1 VAAKTGQA
9 DTFNNNTTV
18 MNATGFIL
26 VFVLFSCLAPSLG
39 AASVIHDIAIPGGSP
54 AARMDV
60 YQPEPERWPGLRPT
74 VLMIHG
80 GGWAIGDKA
89 DRREQITGHAFAE
102 KGLVVVSLNYD
113 LFRYKDGPW
122 KGGKTHEAWP
132 RNLQDVAAALCWLKS
147 AGARA
152 YKIDSGRVA
161 LLGYSA
167 GAHLALMG
175 AYALHGDDAELR
187 GHRPADDLAAVRAVI
202 SVYGTHDLRL
212 FGANI
217 FKRGDAGDEELL
229 ARASPVTYLR
239 KGLPPTLVVHG
250 DKDVTIAPE
259 IARAFASRL
268 GEVGVRHELVMA
280 PGRKHGFALGASQE
294 RECTGLALKFL
305 EDNGIVPPAQPLNGD
320 K

>member
-1 VAAKTGQA
+1 MK
-9 DTFNNNTTV
+9 
-18 MNATGFIL
+18 ATGFIL
-26 VFVLFSCLAPSLG
+26 S
-39 AASVIHDIAIPGGSP
+39 SVISLWFASSLRAAVVTNDITIPGGSP
-54 AARMDV
+54 SASMDV
-60 YQPEPERWPGLRPT
+60 YQPEPGRWPGLRPA

-89 DRREQITGHAFAE
+89 DKREQITGNAFAE

-113 LFRYKDGPW
+113 LFRYRDGSW
-122 KGGKTHEAWP
+122 KGGKIHEAWP

-147 AGARA
+147 VEARS
-152 YKIDSGRVA
+152 YGIDAGRVA

-175 AYALHGDDAELR
+175 AYALDGNDAELR
-187 GHRPADDLAAVRAVI
+187 GNRPVADLPVVRAVI

-239 KGLPPTLVVHG
+239 KGLPPTLVMHG
-250 DKDVTIAPE
+250 DKDVTISPE

-268 GEVGVRHELVMA
+268 GEAGVKYELVMA
-280 PGRKHGFALGASQE
+280 PGRKHGFALGAKQE

-305 EDNGIVPPAQPLNGD
+305 DDNGILPPAQPLHGD